1 MRYFMFG
8 NGLGNLS
15 VSFKVMVTVVME
27 IVVMMVMKMEMVE
40 MVTVTKV
47 VQEME
52 GETVQLTIV
61 KGDDFYLGMIR

>member
-1 MRYFMFG
+1 
-8 NGLGNLS
+8 
-15 VSFKVMVTVVME
+15 MV
-27 IVVMMVMKMEMVE
+27 VMKMEMVE
-40 MVTVTKV
+40 MVMVTMD